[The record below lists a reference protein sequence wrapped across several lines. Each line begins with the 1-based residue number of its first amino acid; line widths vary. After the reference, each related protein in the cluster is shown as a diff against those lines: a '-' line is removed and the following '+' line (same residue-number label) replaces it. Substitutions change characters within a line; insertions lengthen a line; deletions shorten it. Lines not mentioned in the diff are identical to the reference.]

1 MADLQLCSCVFILPL
16 FSTVAFH
23 GMYESGNSATIA
35 TSDTF
40 AGFWDYHSLLLWNFS
55 VQSFHK

>member
-1 MADLQLCSCVFILPL
+1 MADLQLCPCVFILPL
-16 FSTVAFH
+16 FSTVAFD
-23 GMYESGNSATIA
+23 GMYESGNSAAIA

-40 AGFWDYHSLLLWNFS
+40 AEFWDYHGLHLWSFS